1 MSEPTPWPDIVNAI
15 AAGASAVAAGAA
27 LFAAWRANSA
37 AEHANDTADAVARI
51 ERDRWHTE
59 LTPQFEITATEL
71 GPGVNRAALRM
82 TLTGPA
88 GLTRLDAVTITI
100 RDDGYTHLPC
110 AGVTQE
116 MLDATIFWPYQFE
129 PGVDG
134 ADRGGRSVTTNP
146 TQIGDWVKHSLSG
159 TPVPAW
165 SNLEYWREQY
175 RDEPVRLRLECQ
187 VAGFKPW
194 YIATEVR
201 VADPA
206 AGETG

>member
-27 LFAAWRANSA
+27 LFAAKRANTA
-37 AEHANDTADAVARI
+37 AERANDTADAVARI

-59 LTPQFEITATEL
+59 LTPQFEITATRL
-71 GPGVNRAALRM
+71 GPGTNRVALLM

-88 GLTRLDAVTITI
+88 GLPQLDAVTITI
-100 RDDGYTHLPC
+100 RDDGYTHLPGV
-110 AGVTQE
+110 GVTQE
-116 MLDATIFWPYQFE
+116 MLDATIFGPYQFE
-129 PGVDG
+129 PGIDDADPDG
-134 ADRGGRSVTTNP
+134 RRVTTNP
-146 TQIGDWVKHSLSG
+146 MQIGDWVKHSLSV

-175 RDEPVRLRLECQ
+175 RNEPIRLRLECKA
-187 VAGFKPW
+187 AGFKPW

-201 VADPA
+201 VAEPT
-206 AGETG
+206 AG